1 MPLKNTTLTLQLT
14 GGHTNTA
21 GAIPLAY
28 VLNGTF
34 ELPATMTDGTG
45 SNKAQTS
52 AKVSDSVA
60 NGAPDTVDLTAVSR
74 SPLANAVFSKLKIG
88 IIVNK
93 ETTTGKNIRLKPG
106 ASNGFASFVTDPS
119 DEVKIP
125 PSAFY
130 IFVLNPVDGET
141 VDGTHKNIQISSDSG
156 TSAYELWLV
165 GEGT

>member
-93 ETTTGKNIRLKPG
+93 ETDDREEHPAQARRLQRVRLVCDRSVRRG
-106 ASNGFASFVTDPS
+106 EDPS
-119 DEVKIP
+119 LSFLYFRAQP
-125 PSAFY
+125 CRRR
-130 IFVLNPVDGET
+130 DGRRHAQEHPDLLRLRD
-141 VDGTHKNIQISSDSG
+141 VRLR
-156 TSAYELWLV
+156 ALACR
-165 GEGT
+165 